1 MNKTQ
6 LNSLVKEVLQEQSLE
21 DNNKNLLKHL
31 GMAEALAAR
40 SYKISKH
47 NPDNAKPMFGTEIA
61 EALKRIYNAL
71 STGDGND
78 DTYQD
83 EVFK

>member
-31 GMAEALAAR
+31 GMAETLAAR
-40 SYKISKH
+40 SYKISKR
-47 NPDNAKPMFGTEIA
+47 NPDNSEPMFGAGIA

-71 STGDGND
+71 STGNGND